1 MLSSILQYFICRLGS
16 VCCMHALKTGV
27 LPVVHHCATSHCVTT
42 ALYQPRDERLESR
55 IMWLCFM
62 RILCCLEKHLLYITG
77 NMLCV
82 VYEWYLFL
90 IQSVSYQI
98 RKCVYCE
105 TGNRGLCL
113 CISTGSVMS
122 TFKSPKL
129 NLSRFPFKEKSSLLD
144 KRAFNI
150 ILSQACF
157 TTYTEA
163 ACE

>member
-1 MLSSILQYFICRLGS
+1 
-16 VCCMHALKTGV
+16 MHALKTGV